1 MTDSL
6 ILMVF
11 LVAIIFLSGAL
22 LAATPWFMKKGE
34 CFAVTIPESAQADE
48 RFLAFRKR
56 YAAAVLAVTLI
67 CAVALGVV
75 SSVALGGIGASPAAD
90 VASANAIP
98 TATIVAAATI
108 PLIVSFALML
118 HYRKKINSIKREEGW
133 KAERDEAVALVGFEE
148 APVVPS
154 LAWNVIYVPIVL
166 VTLAIGLVFY
176 PAAPDLVPTHFD
188 FAGNV
193 NQWTPKGPALI
204 AFPLLFEVFMAAC
217 FIISHWMTIR
227 SKKDIDPARPA
238 ISAYAYGAF
247 ARAECIVLLVGG
259 SMLTAVLGIVMVLMM
274 TEVLSLFVTMALIIV
289 VTLAFVGATIAIS
302 VVYGQSGSRLVKR
315 LDASGDIIADN
326 DEHWKA
332 GIFYWNK
339 DDASLILPKRFGV
352 GWTMNWARPA
362 AWLSV
367 GGFTLAS
374 IAFVA
379 ACIFLM

>member
-1 MTDSL
+1 MADSL
-6 ILMVF
+6 TLTVF

-34 CFAVTIPESAQADE
+34 CFAVTIPESEHADE
-48 RFLAFRKR
+48 RFVSFRKR
-56 YAAAVLAVTLI
+56 YAAAVLAVTLV
-67 CAVALGVV
+67 CTVALSVV
-75 SSVALGGIGASPAAD
+75 LSVALGKMGSAVDAAS
-90 VASANAIP
+90 SNAILS
-98 TATIVAAATI
+98 AAIVAAATV
-108 PLIVSFALML
+108 PLVVSFALMF
-118 HYRKKINSIKREEGW
+118 HYRKRVESVKREEGW
-133 KAERDEAVALVGFEE
+133 KAERDEAVALIGFEE
-148 APVVPS
+148 APTPPS
-154 LAWNVIYVPIVL
+154 LAWNVVYVPIAL
-166 VTLAIGLVFY
+166 VTLVIGLALY
-176 PAAPDLVPTHFD
+176 PSAPDLVPTHFD

-217 FIISHWMTIR
+217 FIFSHWMTIR

-247 ARAECIVLLVGG
+247 ARAECILLLVGG
-259 SMLTAVLGIVMVLMM
+259 SVLTAVLGFVMVLMM

-289 VTLAFVGATIAIS
+289 VTLVFVGAVIAVS

-315 LDASGDIIADN
+315 LEENGDIIADN

-339 DDASLILPKRFGV
+339 DDASLFLPKRFGV

-362 AWLSV
+362 TWVIV
-367 GGFTLAS
+367 GGFTLVS
-374 IAFVA
+374 IAFVV
-379 ACIFLM
+379 ACLLLM

>member
-6 ILMVF
+6 TLMVF
-11 LVAIIFLSGAL
+11 LIAIVFLSGAI
-22 LAATPWFMKKGE
+22 LAATPWFMKKNE
-34 CFAVTIPESAQADE
+34 CFAVTIPESAQADV

-67 CAVALGVV
+67 CAVALGAVSNVV
-75 SSVALGGIGASPAAD
+75 LGKMSSATDAASL
-90 VASANAIP
+90 NAIL
-98 TATIVAAATI
+98 AAAIVAAATI
-108 PLIVSFALML
+108 PLIASFALML
-118 HYRKKINSIKREEGW
+118 HYRKKVKAIKREEGW
-133 KAERDEAVALVGFEE
+133 KAERDEAVALIGFEE
-148 APVVPS
+148 APAPPS
-154 LAWNVIYVPIVL
+154 LAWNVVYVPIVL
-166 VTLAIGLVFY
+166 ITLALGLALY
-176 PAAPDLVPTHFD
+176 PSTPDLVPTHID

-204 AFPLLFEVFMAAC
+204 AFPLLVEVFMAAC
-217 FIISHWMTIR
+217 FIFSHWMTIR
-227 SKKDIDPARPA
+227 SKKDVDPARPA

-247 ARAECIVLLVGG
+247 ARAECILLLVSG
-259 SMLTAVLGIVMVLMM
+259 SVLTAVLGIVMILMM
-274 TEVLSLFVTMALIIV
+274 TETLSMLVTMVLIIV
-289 VTLAFVGATIAIS
+289 ATLVFVGAMIAFS

-315 LDASGDIIADN
+315 LEENGGIIADN

-339 DDASLILPKRFGV
+339 GDASLILPKRFGV

-362 AWLSV
+362 AWVIV

-379 ACIFLM
+379 ACVFLM

>member
-11 LVAIIFLSGAL
+11 LVAIVFLSGAL

-67 CAVALGVV
+67 CAVALGAV
-75 SSVALGGIGASPAAD
+75 SNVALGKMGSAPDSDSLNTILAA
-90 VASANAIP
+90 AI
-98 TATIVAAATI
+98 VVAATI

-118 HYRKKINSIKREEGW
+118 HYRKRVEAIKREEGW
-133 KAERDEAVALVGFEE
+133 KAERDEAVALIGFEE
-148 APVVPS
+148 APVPPS
-154 LAWNVIYVPIVL
+154 LVWNVVYVPIVL
-166 VTLAIGLVFY
+166 ITLAIGLALY
-176 PAAPDLVPTHFD
+176 PSTPDLVPTHFD

-217 FIISHWMTIR
+217 FIFSHWMTIR

-247 ARAECIVLLVGG
+247 ARVECILLLVGG
-259 SMLTAVLGIVMVLMM
+259 SVLTAVLGIVMILMM
-274 TEVLSLFVTMALIIV
+274 AEILSMLVTIALIIV
-289 VTLAFVGATIAIS
+289 ATLIFVGATIAVS

-315 LDASGDIIADN
+315 LEESGDIIADN

-332 GIFYWNK
+332 GIFYFNK
-339 DDASLILPKRFGV
+339 DDASLFLPKRFGV

-362 AWLSV
+362 AWLIV

>member
-6 ILMVF
+6 ILMAF
-11 LVAIIFLSGAL
+11 LVAIVFLSGAL

-67 CAVALGVV
+67 CAVALGAV
-75 SSVALGGIGASPAAD
+75 SNVALGKMG
-90 VASANAIP
+90 SAPDFDSLNAILA
-98 TATIVAAATI
+98 ATIVVAATI
-108 PLIVSFALML
+108 PLVASFVLML
-118 HYRKKINSIKREEGW
+118 HYRKRVESIKREEGW
-133 KAERDEAVALVGFEE
+133 KAERDEAVALIGFEE
-148 APVVPS
+148 APVPPS
-154 LAWNVIYVPIVL
+154 LAWNVVYVPIAL
-166 VTLAIGLVFY
+166 ITLAIGLALY
-176 PAAPDLVPTHFD
+176 PSTPDLVPTHFD

-217 FIISHWMTIR
+217 FIFSHWMTIR

-247 ARAECIVLLVGG
+247 ARAECILLLVGG
-259 SMLTAVLGIVMVLMM
+259 SVLTAVLGIVMILMM
-274 TEVLSLFVTMALIIV
+274 AEILSMLVTIALIIV
-289 VTLAFVGATIAIS
+289 ATLILVGATIAVS

-315 LDASGDIIADN
+315 LEENGDIIADN

-339 DDASLILPKRFGV
+339 DDASLFLPKRFGV

-362 AWLSV
+362 AWLIV

>member
-75 SSVALGGIGASPAAD
+75 SNVVLGKMSSATDAASL
-90 VASANAIP
+90 NAILV
-98 TATIVAAATI
+98 AAIVATATI
-108 PLIVSFALML
+108 PLIASFALML
-118 HYRKKINSIKREEGW
+118 HYRKRVKAIKREEGW
-133 KAERDEAVALVGFEE
+133 KAERDEAVAFIGFEE
-148 APVVPS
+148 APAPPS
-154 LAWNVIYVPIVL
+154 LAWNVVYVPIVL
-166 VTLAIGLVFY
+166 ITLALGLALY
-176 PAAPDLVPTHFD
+176 PSTPDLVPTHID

-204 AFPLLFEVFMAAC
+204 AFPLLVEVFMAAC
-217 FIISHWMTIR
+217 FIFSHWMTIR
-227 SKKDIDPARPA
+227 SKKDVDPARPA

-247 ARAECIVLLVGG
+247 ARAECILLLVGG
-259 SMLTAVLGIVMVLMM
+259 SVLTAVLGIVMILMM
-274 TEVLSLFVTMALIIV
+274 TEFLSMLVTMVLIIV
-289 VTLAFVGATIAIS
+289 ATLVFVGATIAFS

-315 LDASGDIIADN
+315 LEENGGIIADN

-339 DDASLILPKRFGV
+339 GDASLILPKRFGV

-362 AWLSV
+362 AWLIV

>member
-6 ILMVF
+6 ILMAF
-11 LVAIIFLSGAL
+11 LIAIVFLSGAL
-22 LAATPWFMKKGE
+22 LAATPWFMKKNE
-34 CFAVTIPESAQADE
+34 CFAVTIPESEQADV

-56 YAAAVLAVTLI
+56 YAAAVLVAALI
-67 CAVALGVV
+67 CAVALGAV
-75 SSVALGGIGASPAAD
+75 SNVALGKMGSAPDSDSWSSILVAA
-90 VASANAIP
+90 
-98 TATIVAAATI
+98 IVAAATI
-108 PLIVSFALML
+108 PLVASFALML
-118 HYRKKINSIKREEGW
+118 HYRKRVEAIKREEGW
-133 KAERDEAVALVGFEE
+133 KAERDEAVALIGFEE
-148 APVVPS
+148 VPVPPS
-154 LAWNVIYVPIVL
+154 LAWNVVYVPIVL
-166 VTLAIGLVFY
+166 ITLAIGLALY
-176 PAAPDLVPTHFD
+176 PSTPDMVPTHFD

-217 FIISHWMTIR
+217 FIFSHWMTIR

-247 ARAECIVLLVGG
+247 ARAECILLLVGG
-259 SMLTAVLGIVMVLMM
+259 SVLTAVLGIVMILMM
-274 TEVLSLFVTMALIIV
+274 AEILSMLVTIALIIV
-289 VTLAFVGATIAIS
+289 ATLILVGATIAIPI
-302 VVYGQSGSRLVKR
+302 VYGQSGSRLVKR
-315 LDASGDIIADN
+315 LEENGDMIADN

-352 GWTMNWARPA
+352 GWTMSWARPA
-362 AWLSV
+362 AWLIV

>member
-22 LAATPWFMKKGE
+22 LAATPWFMKKNE
-34 CFAVTIPESAQADE
+34 CFAVTIPESAQADV

-67 CAVALGVV
+67 CAVALGAVSNVV
-75 SSVALGGIGASPAAD
+75 LGKMSSATDAASL
-90 VASANAIP
+90 NAIL
-98 TATIVAAATI
+98 AAAIVAAATI
-108 PLIVSFALML
+108 PLIASFALML
-118 HYRKKINSIKREEGW
+118 HYRKRVKAIKREEGW
-133 KAERDEAVALVGFEE
+133 KAERDEAVALIGFEE
-148 APVVPS
+148 APAPPS
-154 LAWNVIYVPIVL
+154 LAWNVVYVPIVL
-166 VTLAIGLVFY
+166 ITLALGLALY
-176 PAAPDLVPTHFD
+176 PSTPDLVPTHID

-193 NQWTPKGPALI
+193 NQWTPKDPALI
-204 AFPLLFEVFMAAC
+204 AFPLLVEVFMAAC
-217 FIISHWMTIR
+217 FIFSHWMTIR
-227 SKKDIDPARPA
+227 SKKDVDPARPA

-247 ARAECIVLLVGG
+247 ARAECILLLVGG
-259 SMLTAVLGIVMVLMM
+259 SVLTAVLGIVMILMM
-274 TEVLSLFVTMALIIV
+274 TEFLSMLVTMVLIIV
-289 VTLAFVGATIAIS
+289 ATLVFVGATIAFSI
-302 VVYGQSGSRLVKR
+302 VYGQSGSRLVKR
-315 LDASGDIIADN
+315 LEENGDIIADN

-362 AWLSV
+362 AWVIV
-367 GGFTLAS
+367 GGITLAS

-379 ACIFLM
+379 ACVLLM

>member
-67 CAVALGVV
+67 CAVALGAV
-75 SSVALGGIGASPAAD
+75 SNVALGKMG
-90 VASANAIP
+90 SAPDSDSLNAIL
-98 TATIVAAATI
+98 AAAIVAAATI
-108 PLIVSFALML
+108 PLVASFALML
-118 HYRKKINSIKREEGW
+118 HYRKRVEAIKRKEGW
-133 KAERDEAVALVGFEE
+133 KAERDEAVALIGFEE
-148 APVVPS
+148 APVPPS
-154 LAWNVIYVPIVL
+154 LAWNVVYVPIVL
-166 VTLAIGLVFY
+166 ITLAIGLALY
-176 PAAPDLVPTHFD
+176 PSTPDLVPTHFD

-217 FIISHWMTIR
+217 FIFSHWMTIR
-227 SKKDIDPARPA
+227 SKKDVDPARPA

-247 ARAECIVLLVGG
+247 ARAECILLLVGG
-259 SMLTAVLGIVMVLMM
+259 SVLTAVLGIVMILMM
-274 TEVLSLFVTMALIIV
+274 AEILSMLVTIALIIV
-289 VTLAFVGATIAIS
+289 TTLVFVGATIAVSI
-302 VVYGQSGSRLVKR
+302 VYGQSGSRLVKR
-315 LDASGDIIADN
+315 LEENGDIIADN
-326 DEHWKA
+326 DEHWRA

-339 DDASLILPKRFGV
+339 NDASLILPKRFGV
-352 GWTMNWARPA
+352 GWTMNWARPT
-362 AWLSV
+362 AWLIV

>member
-11 LVAIIFLSGAL
+11 LVAIVFLSGAL

-67 CAVALGVV
+67 CAVALGAV
-75 SSVALGGIGASPAAD
+75 SNVALGKMGSEAD
-90 VASANAIP
+90 SDSLNAIL
-98 TATIVAAATI
+98 AAAIVVAATI
-108 PLIVSFALML
+108 PLVASFALML
-118 HYRKKINSIKREEGW
+118 HYRKRVEAIKREEGW
-133 KAERDEAVALVGFEE
+133 KAERDEAVALIGFEE
-148 APVVPS
+148 APVPPS
-154 LAWNVIYVPIVL
+154 LAWNVVYVPIVL
-166 VTLAIGLVFY
+166 VTLAIGLALY
-176 PAAPDLVPTHFD
+176 PSTPDLVPTHFD

-217 FIISHWMTIR
+217 FIFSHWMTIR

-247 ARAECIVLLVGG
+247 ARAECILLLVGG
-259 SMLTAVLGIVMVLMM
+259 SVLTAVLGIVMILMM
-274 TEVLSLFVTMALIIV
+274 AEILSMLVTIALIIV
-289 VTLAFVGATIAIS
+289 ATLILVGATIAVS

-315 LDASGDIIADN
+315 LEENGDIIADN

-362 AWLSV
+362 AWLIV

>member
-11 LVAIIFLSGAL
+11 LVAIVFLSGAL

-34 CFAVTIPESAQADE
+34 CFAVTIPESAQADV

-67 CAVALGVV
+67 CAVALGAV
-75 SSVALGGIGASPAAD
+75 SSVTLGKMG
-90 VASANAIP
+90 SAPDSDSLNAIL
-98 TATIVAAATI
+98 TAAIVVAATI
-108 PLIVSFALML
+108 PLVASFALML
-118 HYRKKINSIKREEGW
+118 YYRKRVEAIKREEGW
-133 KAERDEAVALVGFEE
+133 KAERDEAVALIGFEE
-148 APVVPS
+148 APVPPS
-154 LAWNVIYVPIVL
+154 LAWNVVYVPIVL
-166 VTLAIGLVFY
+166 ITLAIGLALY
-176 PAAPDLVPTHFD
+176 PSTPDLVPTHFD

-217 FIISHWMTIR
+217 FIFSHWMTIR

-247 ARAECIVLLVGG
+247 ARAECILLLVGG
-259 SMLTAVLGIVMVLMM
+259 SVLTAVLGIVMILMM
-274 TEVLSLFVTMALIIV
+274 TEILSMPVTIALIIV
-289 VTLAFVGATIAIS
+289 TTLVFVGATIAIPI
-302 VVYGQSGSRLVKR
+302 VYGQSGSRLVKR
-315 LDASGDIIADN
+315 LEENGDIIADN

-339 DDASLILPKRFGV
+339 DDASLFLPKRFGV

-362 AWLSV
+362 AWLIV

>member
-11 LVAIIFLSGAL
+11 LVAIVFLSGAL

-67 CAVALGVV
+67 CAVALGAV
-75 SSVALGGIGASPAAD
+75 SSVTLGKMG
-90 VASANAIP
+90 SAPDSDSLNAIL
-98 TATIVAAATI
+98 TAAIVAAAMI
-108 PLIVSFALML
+108 PLVASFALML
-118 HYRKKINSIKREEGW
+118 YYRKRVEAIKREEGW
-133 KAERDEAVALVGFEE
+133 KAERDEAVALIGFEE
-148 APVVPS
+148 APVPPS
-154 LAWNVIYVPIVL
+154 LAWNVVYVPIVFI
-166 VTLAIGLVFY
+166 TLAIGLALY
-176 PAAPDLVPTHFD
+176 PSTPDLVPTHFD

-204 AFPLLFEVFMAAC
+204 AFPLLFEAFMAMC
-217 FIISHWMTIR
+217 FIFSHWMTIR

-247 ARAECIVLLVGG
+247 ARAECILLLVGG
-259 SMLTAVLGIVMVLMM
+259 SVLTAVLGIVMILMM
-274 TEVLSLFVTMALIIV
+274 TEILSMLVTIALIIV
-289 VTLAFVGATIAIS
+289 TTLVFVGATIAIPI
-302 VVYGQSGSRLVKR
+302 VYGQSGSRLVKR
-315 LDASGDIIADN
+315 LEENGDIIADN

-339 DDASLILPKRFGV
+339 DDASLFLPKRFGV

-362 AWLSV
+362 AWLIV

>member
-67 CAVALGVV
+67 CAVALGAV
-75 SSVALGGIGASPAAD
+75 SNVALGKMG
-90 VASANAIP
+90 SAPDSDSLNAIL
-98 TATIVAAATI
+98 AAAIVVAAMI
-108 PLIVSFALML
+108 PLVVSFALML
-118 HYRKKINSIKREEGW
+118 HYRKRVEAIKREEGW
-133 KAERDEAVALVGFEE
+133 KAERDEAVALIGFEE
-148 APVVPS
+148 APMPPS
-154 LAWNVIYVPIVL
+154 LAWNVVYVPIVL
-166 VTLAIGLVFY
+166 ITLAIGLALY
-176 PAAPDLVPTHFD
+176 PSTPDLVPTHFD

-217 FIISHWMTIR
+217 FIFSHWMTIR

-247 ARAECIVLLVGG
+247 ARAECILLLVGG
-259 SMLTAVLGIVMVLMM
+259 SVLTAVLGIVMILMM
-274 TEVLSLFVTMALIIV
+274 AEILSMLVTIALIIV
-289 VTLAFVGATIAIS
+289 ATLIFVGATIAIPI
-302 VVYGQSGSRLVKR
+302 VYGQSGSRLVKR
-315 LDASGDIIADN
+315 LEENGDIIADN

-332 GIFYWNK
+332 GVFYWNK

-362 AWLSV
+362 AWLIV

>member
-11 LVAIIFLSGAL
+11 LVAIVFLSGAL

-67 CAVALGVV
+67 CAVALGAV
-75 SSVALGGIGASPAAD
+75 SSVTLGKMG
-90 VASANAIP
+90 SAPDSDSLNAIL
-98 TATIVAAATI
+98 TAAIVVAATI
-108 PLIVSFALML
+108 PLVASFALML
-118 HYRKKINSIKREEGW
+118 HYRKRVEAIKREEGW
-133 KAERDEAVALVGFEE
+133 KAERDEAVALIGFEE
-148 APVVPS
+148 APVPPS
-154 LAWNVIYVPIVL
+154 LAWNVVYVPIVL
-166 VTLAIGLVFY
+166 IALAIGLALY
-176 PAAPDLVPTHFD
+176 PSTPDLVPTHFD

-217 FIISHWMTIR
+217 FIFSHWMTIR

-247 ARAECIVLLVGG
+247 ARAECILLLVGG
-259 SMLTAVLGIVMVLMM
+259 SVLTAVSGIVMILMM
-274 TEVLSLFVTMALIIV
+274 AEILSMFVTVALIIV
-289 VTLAFVGATIAIS
+289 ATLILVGATIAVS

-315 LDASGDIIADN
+315 LEENGDMIADN

-362 AWLSV
+362 AWLIV

>member
-11 LVAIIFLSGAL
+11 LIAIIFLSGTL

-34 CFAVTIPESAQADE
+34 CFAVTIPESAQVDV

-75 SSVALGGIGASPAAD
+75 SNVVLGKMSSAAD
-90 VASANAIP
+90 AASLNTILVAA
-98 TATIVAAATI
+98 IVATATI
-108 PLIVSFALML
+108 PLIASFALML
-118 HYRKKINSIKREEGW
+118 HYRKKVKAIKREEGW
-133 KAERDEAVALVGFEE
+133 RAETDEAVALIGFEE
-148 APVVPS
+148 APVPPS
-154 LAWNVIYVPIVL
+154 LAWNVVYVPIVL
-166 VTLAIGLVFY
+166 ITLALGLALY
-176 PAAPDLVPTHFD
+176 PSTPDLVPTHID

-204 AFPLLFEVFMAAC
+204 AFPLLVEVFMAAC
-217 FIISHWMTIR
+217 FIFSHWMTIR
-227 SKKDIDPARPA
+227 SKKDVDPARPA

-247 ARAECIVLLVGG
+247 ARAECILLLVSG
-259 SMLTAVLGIVMVLMM
+259 SVLTAVLGIVMILMM
-274 TEVLSLFVTMALIIV
+274 TETLSMLVTVVLIIV
-289 VTLAFVGATIAIS
+289 ATLVFVGAMIAFS

-315 LDASGDIIADN
+315 LEENGGIIADN

-362 AWLSV
+362 TWVIV
-367 GGFTLAS
+367 GGITLAS

-379 ACIFLM
+379 ACMLLM

>member
-6 ILMVF
+6 ILVAF

-67 CAVALGVV
+67 CVVALGAV
-75 SSVALGGIGASPAAD
+75 SNVALGKMGSAPDSDSLSSILVAA
-90 VASANAIP
+90 
-98 TATIVAAATI
+98 IVAAATI
-108 PLIVSFALML
+108 PLIASFALML
-118 HYRKKINSIKREEGW
+118 HYRKRVEAIKREEGW
-133 KAERDEAVALVGFEE
+133 KAERDEAVALIGFEE
-148 APVVPS
+148 APVPPS
-154 LAWNVIYVPIVL
+154 LAWNVVYVPIVL
-166 VTLAIGLVFY
+166 ITLAIGLALY
-176 PAAPDLVPTHFD
+176 PSVPDMVPTHFD

-217 FIISHWMTIR
+217 FIFSHWMAIR
-227 SKKDIDPARPA
+227 SKKDVDPARPA

-247 ARAECIVLLVGG
+247 ARAECILLLVGG
-259 SMLTAVLGIVMVLMM
+259 SVLTVVLGIVMILMM

-289 VTLAFVGATIAIS
+289 ATLILVGATIAIS

-315 LDASGDIIADN
+315 LEENGDIITDN

-332 GIFYWNK
+332 GVFYWNK

-362 AWLSV
+362 AWLIV

>member
-67 CAVALGVV
+67 CAVALGAV
-75 SSVALGGIGASPAAD
+75 SNVALGKMGSAAD
-90 VASANAIP
+90 SDSLNAIL
-98 TATIVAAATI
+98 AAAIVATATI
-108 PLIVSFALML
+108 PLIASFALML
-118 HYRKKINSIKREEGW
+118 HYRKKVKAIKREEGW
-133 KAERDEAVALVGFEE
+133 KAERDEAVALIGFEE
-148 APVVPS
+148 APAPPS
-154 LAWNVIYVPIVL
+154 LAWNVVYVPIVL
-166 VTLAIGLVFY
+166 ITLALGLALY
-176 PAAPDLVPTHFD
+176 PSTPDLVPTHID

-204 AFPLLFEVFMAAC
+204 AFPLLVEVFMAAC
-217 FIISHWMTIR
+217 FIFSHWMTIR
-227 SKKDIDPARPA
+227 SKKDVDPARPA

-247 ARAECIVLLVGG
+247 ARAECILLLVGG
-259 SMLTAVLGIVMVLMM
+259 SVLTAVLGIVMILMM
-274 TEVLSLFVTMALIIV
+274 TEFLSMLVTMVLIIV
-289 VTLAFVGATIAIS
+289 ATLVFVGATIAFS

-315 LDASGDIIADN
+315 LEENGDIIADN
-326 DEHWKA
+326 DERWKA

-352 GWTMNWARPA
+352 GWTMNWTRPA
-362 AWLSV
+362 AWVIV
-367 GGFTLAS
+367 GGITLAS

-379 ACIFLM
+379 ACVLLM

>member
-6 ILMVF
+6 ILMAF
-11 LVAIIFLSGAL
+11 LIAIVFLSGAL
-22 LAATPWFMKKGE
+22 LAATPWFMKKNE
-34 CFAVTIPESAQADE
+34 CFAVTIPESAQADV

-56 YAAAVLAVTLI
+56 YAVAVLAVTLI
-67 CAVALGVV
+67 CVFALAIV
-75 SSVALGGIGASPAAD
+75 SSVPLGKMGSA
-90 VASANAIP
+90 ASAASSNAILS
-98 TATIVAAATI
+98 AAIVVAATVPPA
-108 PLIVSFALML
+108 VSFALML
-118 HYRKKINSIKREEGW
+118 HYRKRVEVIKREEGW
-133 KAERDEAVALVGFEE
+133 KAERDEAVALIGFEE
-148 APVVPS
+148 APVPPS
-154 LAWNVIYVPIVL
+154 LAWNVVYVPIVL
-166 VTLAIGLVFY
+166 ITLAIGLALY
-176 PAAPDLVPTHFD
+176 PSAPDMVPTHFD

-217 FIISHWMTIR
+217 FIFSHWMTIR

-247 ARAECIVLLVGG
+247 ARAECILLLVGG
-259 SMLTAVLGIVMVLMM
+259 SVLTAVLGFVMVLMM
-274 TEVLSLFVTMALIIV
+274 AEVLSLFVTMALIFA
-289 VTLAFVGATIAIS
+289 VTVIFVGATIAVS

-315 LDASGDIIADN
+315 LEENGDIIADN

-362 AWLSV
+362 AWLIV
-367 GGFTLAS
+367 GGFALAS

-379 ACIFLM
+379 ACILLV

>member
-6 ILMVF
+6 ILMAF
-11 LVAIIFLSGAL
+11 LVVIVFLSGAL

-34 CFAVTIPESAQADE
+34 CFAVTIPESAQTDE

-56 YAAAVLAVTLI
+56 YAAAVLVAALI
-67 CAVALGVV
+67 CAVALGAV
-75 SSVALGGIGASPAAD
+75 SNVALGKMGSAPDSDSWSSILVAA
-90 VASANAIP
+90 
-98 TATIVAAATI
+98 IVAAATI
-108 PLIVSFALML
+108 PLVASFALML
-118 HYRKKINSIKREEGW
+118 HYRKRVEAIKREEGW
-133 KAERDEAVALVGFEE
+133 KAERDEAVALIGFEE
-148 APVVPS
+148 VPVPPS
-154 LAWNVIYVPIVL
+154 LAWNVVYVPIVL
-166 VTLAIGLVFY
+166 ITLAIGLALY
-176 PAAPDLVPTHFD
+176 PSTPDMVPTHFD

-217 FIISHWMTIR
+217 FIFSHWMTIR

-247 ARAECIVLLVGG
+247 ARAECILLLVGG
-259 SMLTAVLGIVMVLMM
+259 SVLTAVSGIVMILMM
-274 TEVLSLFVTMALIIV
+274 AEILSMFVTVALIIV
-289 VTLAFVGATIAIS
+289 ATLILVGATIAVS
-302 VVYGQSGSRLVKR
+302 VVYGQSGSRLVKC
-315 LDASGDIIADN
+315 LEENGDIIADN

-352 GWTMNWARPA
+352 GWTMNWAHPA
-362 AWLSV
+362 AWLIV

>member
-6 ILMVF
+6 ILMAF

-67 CAVALGVV
+67 CAVALAIVSGVPLGKM
-75 SSVALGGIGASPAAD
+75 SSAAD
-90 VASANAIP
+90 ADSSDAILVAA
-98 TATIVAAATI
+98 IVAAATI
-108 PLIVSFALML
+108 PLVASFALML
-118 HYRKKINSIKREEGW
+118 HYRKRVEAIKREEGW
-133 KAERDEAVALVGFEE
+133 KAERDEAVALIGFEG
-148 APVVPS
+148 APVPPS
-154 LAWNVIYVPIVL
+154 LAWNVVYVPIVL
-166 VTLAIGLVFY
+166 ITLAIGFALY
-176 PAAPDLVPTHFD
+176 PSTPDLVPTHFD

-204 AFPLLFEVFMAAC
+204 AFPLLFEVFMAVC
-217 FIISHWMTIR
+217 FIFSHWMTIR

-247 ARAECIVLLVGG
+247 ARAECILLLVGG
-259 SMLTAVLGIVMVLMM
+259 SVLTAVLGIVMILMM
-274 TEVLSLFVTMALIIV
+274 AEILSMFVTVALIIV
-289 VTLAFVGATIAIS
+289 ATLILVGATIAIPI
-302 VVYGQSGSRLVKR
+302 VYGQSGSRLVKH
-315 LDASGDIIADN
+315 LEENGDIIADN

-339 DDASLILPKRFGV
+339 DDASLFLPKRFGV

-362 AWLSV
+362 AWLIV

>member
-11 LVAIIFLSGAL
+11 LIAIVFLSGAL

-34 CFAVTIPESAQADE
+34 CFAVTIPESAQVDE

-75 SSVALGGIGASPAAD
+75 SNVVLGKMSSAAD
-90 VASANAIP
+90 AASLNTILVAA
-98 TATIVAAATI
+98 IVAAATI
-108 PLIVSFALML
+108 PLIASFALML
-118 HYRKKINSIKREEGW
+118 HYRKKVKAIKREEGW
-133 KAERDEAVALVGFEE
+133 RAETDEAVALIGFEE
-148 APVVPS
+148 APVPPS
-154 LAWNVIYVPIVL
+154 LAWNVVYVPIVL
-166 VTLAIGLVFY
+166 ITLALGLALY
-176 PAAPDLVPTHFD
+176 PSTPDLVPTHID

-204 AFPLLFEVFMAAC
+204 AFPLLVEVFMAAC
-217 FIISHWMTIR
+217 FIFSHWMTIR
-227 SKKDIDPARPA
+227 SKKDVDPARPA

-247 ARAECIVLLVGG
+247 ARAECILLLVSG
-259 SMLTAVLGIVMVLMM
+259 SVLTAVLGIVMILMM
-274 TEVLSLFVTMALIIV
+274 TETLSMLVTVVLIIV
-289 VTLAFVGATIAIS
+289 ATLVFVGAMIAFS

-315 LDASGDIIADN
+315 LEESGDIIADN

-362 AWLSV
+362 AWLIV

>member
-6 ILMVF
+6 ILMAF

-34 CFAVTIPESAQADE
+34 CFTVTIPESAQADE

-67 CAVALGVV
+67 CAVALGGV
-75 SSVALGGIGASPAAD
+75 SSVALGKMGSAAD
-90 VASANAIP
+90 ADSSDAILVAA
-98 TATIVAAATI
+98 IVAAATI
-108 PLIVSFALML
+108 PLVASFALML
-118 HYRKKINSIKREEGW
+118 HYRKRVEAIKREEGW
-133 KAERDEAVALVGFEE
+133 KAERDEAVALIGFEE
-148 APVVPS
+148 APVPPS
-154 LAWNVIYVPIVL
+154 LAWNVVYVPIVL
-166 VTLAIGLVFY
+166 ITLAIGLALY
-176 PAAPDLVPTHFD
+176 PSTPDLVPTHFD

-217 FIISHWMTIR
+217 FIFSHWMTIR

-247 ARAECIVLLVGG
+247 ARAECILLLVGG
-259 SMLTAVLGIVMVLMM
+259 SVLTAVLGIVMILMM
-274 TEVLSLFVTMALIIV
+274 TEILSMLVTIALIIV
-289 VTLAFVGATIAIS
+289 ATLILVGATIAVS

-315 LDASGDIIADN
+315 LEENGDMIADN

-352 GWTMNWARPA
+352 GWTMNWACPA
-362 AWLSV
+362 AWLIV
-367 GGFTLAS
+367 GGFTLVS

>member
-67 CAVALGVV
+67 CAVALGAV
-75 SSVALGGIGASPAAD
+75 SNVALGKMG
-90 VASANAIP
+90 SAPDSDSLNAIL
-98 TATIVAAATI
+98 AAAIVAAATI
-108 PLIVSFALML
+108 PLVASFALML
-118 HYRKKINSIKREEGW
+118 HYRKRVEAIKRKEGW
-133 KAERDEAVALVGFEE
+133 KAERDEAVALIGFEE
-148 APVVPS
+148 APVPPS
-154 LAWNVIYVPIVL
+154 LAWNVVYVPIVL
-166 VTLAIGLVFY
+166 ITLAIGLALY
-176 PAAPDLVPTHFD
+176 PSTPDLVPTHFD

-217 FIISHWMTIR
+217 FIFSHWMTIR

-247 ARAECIVLLVGG
+247 ARAECILLLVGG
-259 SMLTAVLGIVMVLMM
+259 SVLTAVLGIVMILMM
-274 TEVLSLFVTMALIIV
+274 AEILSMFVTVALIIV
-289 VTLAFVGATIAIS
+289 ATLILVGATIAVS

-362 AWLSV
+362 AWLIV

-379 ACIFLM
+379 VCIFLM

>member
-11 LVAIIFLSGAL
+11 LIAIIFLSGTL

-34 CFAVTIPESAQADE
+34 CFAVTIPESAQVDV

-75 SSVALGGIGASPAAD
+75 SNVVLGKMSSAAD
-90 VASANAIP
+90 AASLNTILVAA
-98 TATIVAAATI
+98 IVAAATI
-108 PLIVSFALML
+108 PLIASFALML
-118 HYRKKINSIKREEGW
+118 HYRKKVKAIKREEGW
-133 KAERDEAVALVGFEE
+133 RAETDEAVALIGFEE
-148 APVVPS
+148 APVPPS
-154 LAWNVIYVPIVL
+154 LAWNVVYVPIVL
-166 VTLAIGLVFY
+166 ITLALGLALY
-176 PAAPDLVPTHFD
+176 PSTPDLVPTHID

-204 AFPLLFEVFMAAC
+204 AFPLLVEVFMAAC
-217 FIISHWMTIR
+217 FIFSHWMTIR
-227 SKKDIDPARPA
+227 SKKDVDPARPA

-247 ARAECIVLLVGG
+247 ARAECILLLVSG
-259 SMLTAVLGIVMVLMM
+259 SVLTAVLGIVMILMM
-274 TEVLSLFVTMALIIV
+274 TETLSMLVTVVLIIV
-289 VTLAFVGATIAIS
+289 ATLVFVGAMIAFS

-315 LDASGDIIADN
+315 LEESGDIIADN

-362 AWLSV
+362 AWLIV

>member
-11 LVAIIFLSGAL
+11 LVAIVFLSGAL

-67 CAVALGVV
+67 CAVALGAV
-75 SSVALGGIGASPAAD
+75 SNVALGKMG
-90 VASANAIP
+90 SAPDSDSLNAIL
-98 TATIVAAATI
+98 AAAIVAAATI
-108 PLIVSFALML
+108 PLVASFALML
-118 HYRKKINSIKREEGW
+118 HYRKRVEAIKREEGW
-133 KAERDEAVALVGFEE
+133 KAERDEAVALIGFEE
-148 APVVPS
+148 APVPPS
-154 LAWNVIYVPIVL
+154 LAWNVVYVPIVL
-166 VTLAIGLVFY
+166 ITLAIGLALY
-176 PAAPDLVPTHFD
+176 PSTPDLVPTNFD

-217 FIISHWMTIR
+217 FIFSHWMTIR

-247 ARAECIVLLVGG
+247 ARAECILLLVGG
-259 SMLTAVLGIVMVLMM
+259 SVLTAVLGIVMILMM
-274 TEVLSLFVTMALIIV
+274 TEILSMPVTIALIIV
-289 VTLAFVGATIAIS
+289 TTLVFVGATIAIPI
-302 VVYGQSGSRLVKR
+302 VYGQSGSRLVKR
-315 LDASGDIIADN
+315 LEENGDIIADN

-339 DDASLILPKRFGV
+339 DDASLFLPKRFGV

-362 AWLSV
+362 AWLIV

>member
-1 MTDSL
+1 MADSL
-6 ILMVF
+6 TLTVF

-34 CFAVTIPESAQADE
+34 CFAVTIPESEHADE
-48 RFLAFRKR
+48 RFISFRKR
-56 YAAAVLAVTLI
+56 YAMAVLSVTLV
-67 CAVALGVV
+67 CTVALSVV
-75 SSVALGGIGASPAAD
+75 SSVALGKMGSAVDAAS
-90 VASANAIP
+90 SNAILS
-98 TATIVAAATI
+98 AAIVAAATV
-108 PLIVSFALML
+108 PLVVSFALML
-118 HYRKKINSIKREEGW
+118 HYRKRVESVKREEGW
-133 KAERDEAVALVGFEE
+133 KAERDEAVALIGFEE
-148 APVVPS
+148 APTPPS
-154 LAWNVIYVPIVL
+154 LAWGVVYVPIAL
-166 VTLAIGLVFY
+166 ITLAIGLALY
-176 PAAPDLVPTHFD
+176 PSAPDLVPTHFD

-217 FIISHWMTIR
+217 FIFSHWMTIR

-247 ARAECIVLLVGG
+247 ACAECILLLVGG
-259 SMLTAVLGIVMVLMM
+259 SVLTAVLGIVMTLMM

-289 VTLAFVGATIAIS
+289 VTVIFVGATIAVS

-315 LDASGDIIADN
+315 LEENGDIIADN
-326 DEHWKA
+326 DTHWKA

-362 AWLSV
+362 TWVIV

>member
-67 CAVALGVV
+67 CAVALGAV
-75 SSVALGGIGASPAAD
+75 SNVALGKMGSAAD
-90 VASANAIP
+90 SDSLNAIL
-98 TATIVAAATI
+98 AAAIVAAATI
-108 PLIVSFALML
+108 PLVASFALML
-118 HYRKKINSIKREEGW
+118 HYRKRVEAIKREEGW
-133 KAERDEAVALVGFEE
+133 KAERDEAVALIGFEE
-148 APVVPS
+148 APVPPS
-154 LAWNVIYVPIVL
+154 LAWNVVYVPIVL
-166 VTLAIGLVFY
+166 ITLAIGLALY
-176 PAAPDLVPTHFD
+176 PSTPDLVPTNFD

-204 AFPLLFEVFMAAC
+204 AFPLLFEVFMAVC
-217 FIISHWMTIR
+217 FIFSHWMTIR

-247 ARAECIVLLVGG
+247 ARAECILLLVGG
-259 SMLTAVLGIVMVLMM
+259 SVFTAVLGIVMILMM
-274 TEVLSLFVTMALIIV
+274 AEILSMLVTISLIIV
-289 VTLAFVGATIAIS
+289 ATLILVGATIAIS

-332 GIFYWNK
+332 GIFYFNK
-339 DDASLILPKRFGV
+339 DDASLFLPKRFGV

-362 AWLSV
+362 AWLIV

>member
-67 CAVALGVV
+67 CAVALGAV
-75 SSVALGGIGASPAAD
+75 SNVALGKMG
-90 VASANAIP
+90 SAPDSDSLNAIL
-98 TATIVAAATI
+98 AAAIVVAAMI
-108 PLIVSFALML
+108 PLVVSFALML
-118 HYRKKINSIKREEGW
+118 HYRKRIEAIKREEGW
-133 KAERDEAVALVGFEE
+133 KAERDEAVALIGFEE
-148 APVVPS
+148 APAPPS
-154 LAWNVIYVPIVL
+154 LAWNVVYMPIVL
-166 VTLAIGLVFY
+166 ITLAIGLALY
-176 PAAPDLVPTHFD
+176 PSAPDMVPTHFD

-217 FIISHWMTIR
+217 FIFSHWMTIR

-247 ARAECIVLLVGG
+247 ARAECILLLVGG
-259 SMLTAVLGIVMVLMM
+259 SVLTAVLGIVMILMM
-274 TEVLSLFVTMALIIV
+274 VEILSMFVTVALIIV
-289 VTLAFVGATIAIS
+289 ATLILVGATIAVS

-315 LDASGDIIADN
+315 LEENGDMIADN

-362 AWLSV
+362 AWLIV
-367 GGFTLAS
+367 GGFALAS